1 MKLNLASVLGKT
13 FGLLLPTVC
22 LLALAG
28 CSTSKNTFL
37 NRNYH
42 NLTAYYNIYWNGLQ
56 SRIDADEILKDRSA
70 DNYFNVIP
78 VFKYGS
84 TEDTAMIS
92 AQTARMIEKAVKVVK
107 KHSISIRG
115 KEYVKTVDNA
125 YLLMGQGFF
134 YQKEYSKARTVFN
147 FVLSEFAANPEHYE
161 AMLWI
166 ARTYILE
173 EDFSMAYS
181 FLSQVDAQNENN
193 LMKQTYRDLPLVQAE
208 YLLKQE
214 KYTEA
219 VPYLQTGIERCRNRD
234 LKARLYFILG
244 QIAQRNEDNTQAY
257 EYYRTCL
264 KLNPP
269 LDLVFNARLN
279 MALCSD
285 VVAGN
290 RDILKG
296 LRRMLKDPKN
306 SAYFGRIYY
315 VMGEITFRYGNDE
328 EAVKYMEQS
337 IAASQNDPER
347 TLMAARRLS
356 SYFYDNKQYIKSQ
369 KYYEIAAKVVD
380 YDDPEYYIIVSR
392 AENLAGLT
400 RYYGQMV
407 EADTL
412 RQVGLMGRK
421 DQYKYAETKA
431 RQYVQQQEA
440 ARKAKKDDGGPSLVQ
455 SNWYF
460 YNEQTKNAG
469 LSEFMKKWGR
479 RELED
484 LWFLSSKP
492 AMAALRPMGGNMDET
507 GFEEEEAAP
516 KILTPADPEYY
527 LAQLPVSDDDYRKLD
542 SIIEPAFYHIGVIYC
557 DRLGENSEGEPYLV
571 RLVREYPASPY
582 VPSACELL
590 CKVYRQ
596 GGDMTSFRKYADVLA
611 QRFAGSEQDQRVN
624 NPNYYRDLEANAKKV
639 EKLYGEA
646 YGKFMNNDFR
656 GVLDIVSRVEK
667 EYPVNNFREQFLYLK
682 IISTAHVYTYEKML
696 PLTRSFVTSYP
707 ESALVERVRAAE
719 KKARE
724 DMSKRIYSAES
735 DPVIEPVQPAE
746 TEKEQKPADS
756 AASQPKEKGY
766 EKGEKNEPHSVLVIC
781 EQQEREPTVMVLR
794 VKGFNDKY
802 YSDGNLR
809 ETIVASATNKNR
821 YAVVISSF
829 SDMREASKYKKMI
842 LDNDYV
848 FGNIEKKNVI
858 EINDRNINTLKET
871 RGVALYEQFYQKEVM
886 QK

>member
-1 MKLNLASVLGKT
+1 MKFSKRIW
-13 FGLLLPTVC
+13 FGLLPTFC

-37 NRNYH
+37 SRNYH
-42 NLTAYYNIYWNGLQ
+42 NLTAYYNIYWNGMQ
-56 SRIDADEILKDRSA
+56 SRVDADEILKERSA
-70 DNYFNVIP
+70 DNYFEVIP

-84 TEDTAMIS
+84 TEDTSMIS
-92 AQTARMIEKAVKVVK
+92 AQTARMIEKAVKVIK
-107 KHSISIRG
+107 KHSISVRG

-134 YQKEYSKARTVFN
+134 YQKQYSKARTVYN

-214 KYTEA
+214 KYIDA
-219 VPYLQTGIERCRNRD
+219 VPYLQTGIERCNNRD

-244 QIAQRNEDNTQAY
+244 QISQRNEDNTQAY
-257 EYYRTCL
+257 GYYRTCL

-285 VVAGN
+285 VNSIGN

-296 LRRMLKDPKN
+296 LRKMLKDPKN

-315 VMGEITFRYGNDE
+315 VMGEIAFRRGDDE
-328 EAVKYMEQS
+328 EAVKSMEQS
-337 IAASQNDPER
+337 IAASENDPER

-356 SYFYDNKQYIKSQ
+356 SYFYDSKQYIRSH

-392 AENLAGLT
+392 AENLAELT

-412 RQVGLMGRK
+412 RQVGMMGRK

-431 RQYVQQQEA
+431 RRYVQQQEA
-440 ARKAKKDDGGPSLVQ
+440 ARKARKEDNGPSLVQ

-492 AMAALRPMGGNMDET
+492 ALATLRPAGANMDDM
-507 GFEEEEAAP
+507 GLDEEDDTP

-527 LAQLPVSDDDYRKLD
+527 LAQLPVTHADFKRLD

-571 RLVREYPASPY
+571 RLVREYPSSPY

-596 GGDMTSFRKYADVLA
+596 GGDMVSFRKYADVLA

-646 YGKFMNNDFR
+646 YGKFTNNDFR
-656 GVLDIVSRVEK
+656 GTLDIVSRVEK

-696 PLTRSFVTSYP
+696 PLTRSFITSYP

-735 DPVIEPVQPAE
+735 DPVKEVVDTAG
-746 TEKEQKPADS
+746 TAGEQKSADS
-756 AASQPKEKGY
+756 IAASPKEKGY
-766 EKGEKNEPHSVLVIC
+766 EKGERNEPYSVLVIC
-781 EQQEREPTVMVLR
+781 EQQDRESTAMVLR

-802 YSDGNLR
+802 YFDANLR
-809 ETIVASATNKNR
+809 TTIVVSAMNKNR

-829 SDMREASKYKKMI
+829 SDMREASKYRRMI

-858 EINDRNINTLKET
+858 EINDRNINLLKET
-871 RGVALYEQFYQKEVM
+871 KGVETYEQFYQKEVM

>member
-1 MKLNLASVLGKT
+1 MKLSKQILLGL
-13 FGLLLPTVC
+13 FFTVC

-37 NRNYH
+37 SRNYH

-56 SRIDADEILKDRSA
+56 SRIEADEILKDRSA
-70 DNYFNVIP
+70 DNYFGVIP

-84 TEDTAMIS
+84 VEDTAMIS
-92 AQTARMIEKAVKVVK
+92 TQTSRMIEKAVKVVK

-134 YQKEYSKARTVFN
+134 YQKQYSKARTVFN

-208 YLLKQE
+208 YLLQQE
-214 KYTEA
+214 KYIDA
-219 VPYLQTGIERCRNRD
+219 VPYLQTGIERCKNRD

-244 QIAQRNEDNTQAY
+244 QISQRNEDNTQAY

-264 KLNPP
+264 KMNPP

-285 VVAGN
+285 VNVGG

-296 LRRMLKDPKN
+296 LRKMLKDPKN

-315 VMGEITFRYGNDE
+315 VMGEIAFRHGDDE

-356 SYFYDNKQYIKSQ
+356 SYFYDNKQYIRSQ

-380 YDDPEYYIIVSR
+380 YDDPEYYIIISR
-392 AENLAGLT
+392 AKNLADLT

-412 RQVGLMGRK
+412 RQVGMMGRN
-421 DQYKYAETKA
+421 DQYKYAEAKA
-431 RQYVQQQEA
+431 RRYVQQQEE
-440 ARKAKKDDGGPSLVQ
+440 ARKAKKDAGGPSLVQ

-460 YNEQTKNAG
+460 YNDQTKNAG

-492 AMAALRPMGGNMDET
+492 AMAALRPVSGNTEDMGFDED
-507 GFEEEEAAP
+507 EAGP

-527 LAQLPVSDDDYRKLD
+527 LAQLPVADEDYRKLD

-596 GGDMTSFRKYADVLA
+596 GGDMVSFRKYADVLA

-646 YGKFMNNDFR
+646 YGKFANNDFR
-656 GVLDIVSRVEK
+656 GALDIISQVEK
-667 EYPVNNFREQFLYLK
+667 DYPVNNFREQFLYLK
-682 IISTAHVYTYEKML
+682 IIATAHVYTYDKML
-696 PLTRSFVTSYP
+696 PLTRSFITSYP

-724 DMSKRIYSAES
+724 DMSNRIFSAES
-735 DPVIEPVQPAE
+735 DPVKEEKPAE
-746 TEKEQKPADS
+746 TAQKPADS
-756 AASQPKEKGY
+756 VATPPKEKGY
-766 EKGEKNEPHSVLVIC
+766 EKGEKNEPYSVLVIC
-781 EQQEREPTVMVLR
+781 EQQEREPTVMILR
-794 VKGFNDKY
+794 VKGFNEKY

-809 ETIVASATNKNR
+809 ETIVVSATNKNH

-829 SDMREASKYKKMI
+829 SDMREASKYKRMI

-871 RGVALYEQFYQKEVM
+871 KGVEAYEQFYQKEVM

>member
-1 MKLNLASVLGKT
+1 MKFSKHIL
-13 FGLLLPTVC
+13 FGFLSTAC

-28 CSTSKNTFL
+28 CSTKKNTFL
-37 NRNYH
+37 TRNYH

-56 SRIDADEILKDRSA
+56 SRLEADDLLKERSA

-78 VFKYGS
+78 VFKYGGV
-84 TEDTAMIS
+84 EDTAMIS
-92 AQTARMIEKAVKVVK
+92 TQTARMIEKAVKAVK

-115 KEYVKTVDNA
+115 KEYVKTIDNA

-134 YQKEYSKARTVFN
+134 YQQQYSKARTVFN

-181 FLSQVDAQNENN
+181 FISQVDAQNENS

-208 YLLKQE
+208 YLLKQD
-214 KYTEA
+214 KYVDA
-219 VPYLQTGIERCRNRD
+219 VPYLQTGIERCKDRD

-257 EYYRTCL
+257 ECYRSCL

-279 MALCSD
+279 MALCSGSE
-285 VVAGN
+285 VSS

-296 LRRMLKDPKN
+296 LQKMLKDSKN

-315 VMGEITFRYGNDE
+315 VMGEIAFRHGDDDD
-328 EAVKYMEQS
+328 AVKYMEQS
-337 IAASQNDPER
+337 IAVSQNDPER

-356 SYFYDNKQYIKSQ
+356 SYFYENKQYIKSQ
-369 KYYEIAAKVVD
+369 QYYEIAAKVVE
-380 YDDPEYYIIVSR
+380 YDDPDYYTIVSR
-392 AENLAGLT
+392 AENLADLT
-400 RYYGQMV
+400 RYYGAMV

-412 RQVGLMGRK
+412 RQVGMMGKK
-421 DQYKYAETKA
+421 DQQKYAEMKA

-440 ARKAKKDDGGPSLVQ
+440 ARKAKKEDNGPSLSQ
-455 SNWYF
+455 SSWYF
-460 YNEQTKNAG
+460 YNDQTKNSG
-469 LSEFMKKWGR
+469 LAEFMKKWGR

-492 AMAALRPMGGNMDET
+492 AMAALRPTGGIA
-507 GFEEEEAAP
+507 EEEAFTAEEEGP

-527 LAQLPVSDDDYRKLD
+527 LAQLPVTDADYKKLD
-542 SIIEPAFYHIGVIYC
+542 SVIEPAFYHIGVIYC
-557 DRLGENSEGEPYLV
+557 DRLGENGEGEPYLV
-571 RLVREYPASPY
+571 RLVREYPSSPY

-596 GGDMTSFRKYADVLA
+596 GGDLTSFRKYADVLA

-646 YGKFMNNDFR
+646 YEKFTRNDFQ

-682 IISTAHVYTYEKML
+682 IIATAHVYTYEKML
-696 PLTRSFVTSYP
+696 PLTRAFVSSYP
-707 ESALVERVRAAE
+707 ESALVARVRAAE

-724 DMSKRIYSAES
+724 DMSKRIFSAES
-735 DPVIEPVQPAE
+735 DPVAEMAKSDETQEEQPQ
-746 TEKEQKPADS
+746 TVDS
-756 AASQPKEKGY
+756 AALRPKENAY
-766 EKGEKNEPHSVLVIC
+766 EKGDPDEPHSVLVVG
-781 EQQEREPTVMVLR
+781 EQQERELTVMELR

-802 YSDGNLR
+802 YPDAHLS
-809 ETIVASATNKNR
+809 ETIVVSVVNRNR
-821 YAVVISSF
+821 YAVVVSSF
-829 SDMREASKYKKMI
+829 PDLRTAINYKKMI

-848 FGNIEKKNVI
+848 FGSIEKKIVL
-858 EINDRNINTLKET
+858 EINDRNLKIFKE
-871 RGVALYEQFYQKEVM
+871 AKYISPYEQFYEKEM
-886 QK
+886 KKK